1 MVRRIRKVSTA
12 VAAVATLAGGA
23 GLAGMGTAVAA
34 PAAPAGNGKHVLYLS
49 VDGLHQSD
57 LTQYIA
63 GHPNSNMARLANH
76 GTQYTNASTIKPS
89 DSFPGTLAVFTGA
102 TPKTTGVYYDASY
115 DRTLYPAGSNC
126 QGAPGTPVFYE
137 ESKDVG
143 ATTNTRTILG
153 ESIDPT
159 LLPVRKTAQGCT
171 PEYPNQYLATNT
183 VFSVAHKAGLYT
195 AYSDKHPAYQI
206 VNGHGTPN
214 SVSDLFTPEINADII
229 PPTLVDTRGNTVTFP
244 LNGNNNGAVITDS
257 VADTDSYDQIKV
269 DGVLNQIDGKM
280 STGGATAPMANTVP
294 SIFGMNFQS
303 VSVGQKL
310 VDPKQSCVRSN
321 NAPGCNPAYQPGGYE
336 PGTLAFTPQLAGALD
351 YVDGAL
357 GQMIAELNTKGLASS
372 TQIILSA
379 KHGQT
384 PIDPTTRSSVG
395 DILPNAVIAAGGA
408 VAQDTSD
415 DIGLLWLQ
423 DPSKTQAVADYLN
436 ATKAAYHVDTVFEGG
451 TNPSVNPLYPQFGY
465 PGKSSLQAARQPDL
479 IVKPTAGTIYAK
491 PTKKVAEHGGF
502 NPDDT
507 HVALVVNDTVPPSPV
522 AGPVRSAAVP
532 PTGSVVAAPVSTTQ
546 LAPTILSTLGLNY
559 LALTGVQQE
568 GTVPLPG
575 SAPRPLLPEVPLVA
589 LLPIVAIAAGG
600 ITLVARR
607 RRQARTA

>member
-34 PAAPAGNGKHVLYLS
+34 PAAPAGTGKHVLYLS

-57 LTQYIA
+57 LTQYTA
-63 GHPNSNMARLANH
+63 AHPSSNMARLANH
-76 GTQYTNASTIKPS
+76 GTEYTNASTTKPS
-89 DSFPGTLAVFTGA
+89 DSFPGTLGVFTGA

-126 QGAPGTPVFYE
+126 QGAPGTQVFYD
-137 ESKDVG
+137 ESVDVG

-171 PEYPNQYLATNT
+171 PEYPNRYLATNT
-183 VFSVAHKAGLYT
+183 VFGVAHAAGLHT

-214 SVSDLFTPEINADII
+214 SVNDLFTPEINADII
-229 PPTLVDTRGNTVTFP
+229 PPTLVDTRGTTVTFP
-244 LNGNNNGAVITDS
+244 LNGNNNGAVITNS

-269 DGVLNQIDGKM
+269 DGILNEIDGKQ
-280 STGGATAPMANTVP
+280 STGGATTPRGNTVP

-310 VDPKQSCVRSN
+310 VDPKLSCVRSN
-321 NAPGCNPAYQPGGYE
+321 NAPGCDPAYQPGGYE

-357 GQMIAELNTKGLASS
+357 GQMMGELNARGLASS

-379 KHGQT
+379 KHGQA
-384 PIDPTTRSSVG
+384 PIDPTIRS
-395 DILPNAVIAAGGA
+395 LPGNIISNAVMAAGAGTP
-408 VAQDTSD
+408 VMNTSD
-415 DIGLLWLQ
+415 DISLLWLQ
-423 DPSKTQAVADYLN
+423 DSSKIQAVADYLN
-436 ATKAAYHVDTVFEGG
+436 ANKAAYHVDSVFEGG
-451 TNPSVNPLYPQFGY
+451 TNPSANPLYPQFGY
-465 PGKSSLQAARQPDL
+465 PGKNSLQAARQPGL
-479 IVKPTAGTIYAK
+479 IVKPTLGTIYSGSKA
-491 PTKKVAEHGGF
+491 KVAEHGGF
-502 NPDDT
+502 SADDT
-507 HVALVVNDTVPPSPV
+507 HVALVVNDTVPPPPV
-522 AGPVRSAAVP
+522 AGAVGSSALRS
-532 PTGSVVAAPVSTTQ
+532 TGSVVAAPVSTTQ

-575 SAPRPLLPEVPLVA
+575 TPQPQLPEAPVVA
-589 LLPIVAIAAGG
+589 VLPIVAIAAGG
-600 ITLVARR
+600 VILVGRR
-607 RRQARTA
+607 RRNARPA